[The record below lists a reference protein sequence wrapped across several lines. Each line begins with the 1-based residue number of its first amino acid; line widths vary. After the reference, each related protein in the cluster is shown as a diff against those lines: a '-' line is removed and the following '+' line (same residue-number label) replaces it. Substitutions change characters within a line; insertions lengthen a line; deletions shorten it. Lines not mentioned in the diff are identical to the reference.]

1 MNDDSPTLREFGWD
15 APRAVAF
22 APYLK
27 KGYEPAR
34 VVVELRRHYYAVQT
48 SGAELL
54 GECTGR
60 FHHQA
65 ATAVAASANAGYPA
79 VGDWVAVSRLPD
91 GRRAHIHALLPR
103 RTVFSRRAAG
113 EEEAE
118 QIIAANIDTVFLV
131 SGLDRNHNPARIQR
145 FLVAA
150 KESGAEPVIILNKC
164 DLLANPGAANAARK
178 EIEAL
183 LPGVPVLVTSAGT
196 GKGLR
201 ILQRYARPGRTLAF
215 VGSSGVGKSSL
226 INALACDAGNED
238 ADALP
243 TADVREKDS
252 KGRHTTTRRELVVSR
267 SGALVID
274 TPGLRELR
282 LRDADAG
289 LEEAF
294 ADIAALAVRCKFG
307 RCRHEN
313 EPGCAVRAAI
323 ETGALVLERL
333 AAWRKL
339 KAEQAAARPRQKKP
353 SALAGKP
360 GWRRRAAEGDRP
372 ARGRRDWT
380 AEFSPRPPPPLPLCR
395 ASCRSSG

>member
-1 MNDDSPTLREFGWD
+1 MSDDSPTLREFGWD
-15 APRAVAF
+15 DAWAAAF

-27 KGYEPAR
+27 EGYEPAR

-48 SGAELL
+48 AAGERL

-65 ATAVAASANAGYPA
+65 ATAPRSAAGVSATTAAAANAGYPA

-91 GRRAHIHALLPR
+91 GRGAHIHALLPR

-131 SGLDRNHNPARIQR
+131 SGLDRNYNPGRIQR

-150 KESGAEPVIILNKC
+150 KESGAEPVVVLNKC
-164 DLLANPGAANAARK
+164 DLAGNANAVRK

-183 LPGVPVLVTSAGT
+183 LPGVTVLVTSVET

-238 ADALP
+238 DDALP

-274 TPGLRELR
+274 TPGMRELQ
-282 LRDADAG
+282 LWDADAG
-289 LEEAF
+289 IEEAF

-313 EPGCAVRAAI
+313 EPGCAVRAAV
-323 ETGALVLERL
+323 ESGALAPERL

-353 SALAGKP
+353 SALASKP

-372 ARGRRDWT
+372 ARGRRDWS
-380 AEFSPRPPPPLPLCR
+380 EE
-395 ASCRSSG
+395 